1 METEQQLLDAIH
13 RGDRQALRRLYD
25 RYSAYVMA
33 ISLRY
38 IHDREDV
45 KDVMQECFIKI
56 FNSINDFDYRGEGS
70 LKGWV
75 STVVVNQIID
85 WVKVHERMHMVIKR
99 PAEMP
104 EPTDEEPPDLE
115 RVPPD
120 VLNRM
125 IGRLPAGF
133 RLVLNLHVFE
143 KLSHREIAQ
152 RLGIR
157 EMSSASQFSRAK
169 MLLKKMIDDYLNS
182 QGI

>member
-1 METEQQLLDAIH
+1 METERQLLDAIY

-38 IHDREDV
+38 IHDREDAKDMVQDSFV
-45 KDVMQECFIKI
+45 KILKSVAT
-56 FNSINDFDYRGEGS
+56 FDYRGEGS
-70 LKGWV
+70 LKSWV
-75 STVVVNQIID
+75 AKVVMNQAID
-85 WVKVHERMHMVIKR
+85 WVTTHERMHLVIQR

-104 EPTDEEPPDLE
+104 EFIDEEPPDIQKI
-115 RVPPD
+115 PPD
-120 VLNRM
+120 ILNGM

-152 RLGIR
+152 RLGIK
-157 EMSSASQFSRAK
+157 ESSSASQFSRAK
-169 MLLKKMIDDYLNS
+169 ILLKKMIDDYFNS

>member
-1 METEQQLLDAIH
+1 
-13 RGDRQALRRLYD
+13 
-25 RYSAYVMA
+25 MA

-56 FNSINDFDYRGEGS
+56 FNSINGFNYRGEGS

-75 STVVVNQIID
+75 STVVVNQTID
-85 WVKVHERMHMVIKR
+85 WVTAHEKMHLVIER
-99 PAEMP
+99 PLEMP
-104 EPTDEEPPDLE
+104 EPIDEEPPDIE
-115 RVPPD
+115 KVPPE

-143 KLSHREIAQ
+143 RLSHKEIAQ
-152 RLGIR
+152 RLGIK

-169 MLLKKMIDDYLNS
+169 TLLKKMIDDYLNS
-182 QGI
+182 EGI

>member
-1 METEQQLLDAIH
+1 METERQLLDAIH

-104 EPTDEEPPDLE
+104 EPTDEEQPDLE

-152 RLGIR
+152 RLGIK